1 MLDTGLQDRS
11 LPAVGVSPRFRTGA
25 ETGMSVELKHLR
37 YFVAVAEDLNF
48 SAAAR
53 RLYVSQQALSRIIQQ
68 LERTLGVKLFDRT
81 TRSVALTPAGEAM
94 LAAARRSTAAADD
107 AFHAAQRA
115 ARGAIPR
122 ALRVD
127 ISSGGLETGAV
138 LLRYLR
144 EHHPALAVHQVEDGV
159 PRGLIGLQDGGLD
172 VLLGLAASPPTQIDA
187 ELIRREPVLL
197 GLAASHPLA
206 ARASVPVAML
216 ADLPLLL
223 PSEQAAPEWAAFVRH
238 FCAQAGITPRR
249 WPGTTH
255 GSVQAAEV
263 IRNGDCAVPTVAW
276 AQPPDGVVFRPLV
289 QPAPVFP
296 WSVMTARTAIRP
308 VEVDTFLRCAR
319 TVSAAENWLDGTGP
333 GSVAGTGLIAR

>member
-1 MLDTGLQDRS
+1 MS
-11 LPAVGVSPRFRTGA
+11 L
-25 ETGMSVELKHLR
+25 ELKHLR

-48 SAAAR
+48 TAAAR

-68 LERTLGVKLFDRT
+68 LERSLGVKLFDRT
-81 TRSVALTPAGEAM
+81 TRSVALTQAGEAM
-94 LAAARRSTAAADD
+94 LAAARRSTAAAED

-115 ARGAIPR
+115 ARGELPR
-122 ALRVD
+122 ALWVD
-127 ISSGGLETGAV
+127 ISSGSLQTGAV

-144 EHHPALAVHQVEDGV
+144 EHHPALAVHQVEEGV
-159 PRGLIGLQDGGLD
+159 PRGLVALRDGRLD
-172 VLLGLAASPPTQIDA
+172 VLLGLAASPPAQIDA

-197 GLAASHPLA
+197 GLAAGHPLA

-216 ADLPLLL
+216 ADVPLLL
-223 PSEQAAPEWAAFVRH
+223 PSEQAAPEWVGFVRQ
-238 FCAQAGITPRR
+238 FCAQAGITPRP

-255 GSVQAAEV
+255 GSVQATEV
-263 IRNGDCAVPTVAW
+263 LRKGDCAVPTVAW

-308 VEVDTFLRCAR
+308 AEVDTFLRCAR
-319 TVSAAENWLDGTGP
+319 TVSAVEGWLSAP
-333 GSVAGTGLIAR
+333 

>member
-1 MLDTGLQDRS
+1 
-11 LPAVGVSPRFRTGA
+11 
-25 ETGMSVELKHLR
+25 
-37 YFVAVAEDLNF
+37 VAEDLNF
-48 SAAAR
+48 TAAAR

-81 TRSVALTPAGEAM
+81 TRSVALTQAGEAM

-107 AFHAAQRA
+107 AIHAAQRA
-115 ARGAIPR
+115 ARGESPR

-127 ISSGGLETGAV
+127 ISSGGLETGAI

-144 EHHPALAVHQVEDGV
+144 ERHPALALHQVEEGV
-159 PRGLIGLQDGGLD
+159 PRGLIALRDGTLD
-172 VLLGLAASPPTQIDA
+172 VLLGLAASPPAQIDA

-197 GLAASHPLA
+197 GLAAGHPLA

-216 ADLPLLL
+216 ADIPLLL
-223 PSEQAAPEWAAFVRH
+223 PSEQAAPEWTNFVRQ

-263 IRNGDCAVPTVAW
+263 LRHGDCAVPTVAW
-276 AQPPDGVVFRPLV
+276 ARPPDGVVFRPLV
-289 QPAPVFP
+289 QPAPLFP
-296 WSVMTARTAIRP
+296 WSVMTARTAVRP
-308 VEVDTFLRCAR
+308 AEVDTFLRCAR
-319 TVSAAENWLDGTGP
+319 AVSAAESWLSAT
-333 GSVAGTGLIAR
+333 